1 MAITNR
7 DLDVSEQK
15 RTFSFSIGT
24 KLAPNVTAATMCLG
38 QVPYPSALV
47 GLNLAGHGLSGAP
60 QVELRIQRFIAGA
73 GFTMLAPGVSAIVPS
88 MGVSGPVGVSLP
100 AAGHSLVQLLTG
112 DVLTLLTAVANTS
125 TDTVTGGFVL
135 KALQDFKADY
145 GSST

>member
-15 RTFSFSIGT
+15 RAFSFSVGT
-24 KLAPNVTAATMCLG
+24 KLAPNVAAATMCIG
-38 QVPYPSALV
+38 HVPFQSELKAL
-47 GLNLAGHGLSGAP
+47 NIAGHGFSGAP

-73 GFTMLAPGVSAIVPS
+73 GFTMIAPGVSAIVPS

-100 AAGHSLVQLLTG
+100 AAGHSLIQLLAG

-135 KALQDFKADY
+135 KALQDFKADF